1 MERRTNPDPLP
12 VLARRFVPT
21 AETFPA
27 FVRVRQRLDS
37 DEIPDIADAVRDAFA
52 QGDAAARIRPGT
64 RIAITAGSR
73 GVDRIPQVLRAAA
86 DCVRACGAEPFIT
99 AAMGSHGGATDE
111 GQRDVLRGYG
121 ITEEST
127 GAPVISSMEMVEF
140 EGPGGTVYCDRAAA
154 QSGGIIVVGRVK
166 PHTSLVGPVG
176 SGLLKMTA
184 IGLGKRGGADAL
196 HRLGLQNNLV
206 PWAQRVLARA
216 PILFGIA
223 LVENGVDRLA
233 VIEGALPAQFEEIDA
248 RLLALARELMPQIPF
263 DPIDFLIVDRVGK
276 NISGTGMDPNVIG
289 LHRRIGGS
297 PQRNIKR
304 IAALDLTDDSH
315 GNAMGIAMADVI
327 TRRLLEKIDFDA
339 LHANAMTS
347 NFIEGAK
354 LPVAA
359 ATDRDTVAI
368 GCKGFSPDAIR
379 AVHIADTAH
388 LEEFEIS
395 SALLADARANPNIEI
410 LGEPAPLRFTDGRL
424 APV

>member
-1 MERRTNPDPLP
+1 M
-12 VLARRFVPT
+12 AQRFVPA
-21 AETFPA
+21 AETFPS

-37 DEIPDIADAVRDAFA
+37 DEIADIADAVADAFE
-52 QGDAAARIRPGT
+52 QGEAARRIRAGA

-73 GVDRIPQVLRAAA
+73 GVDRIPEVLRAVA
-86 DCVRACGAEPFIT
+86 DRVRALGGEPFIS
-99 AAMGSHGGATDE
+99 AAMGSHGGATDD

-121 ITEEST
+121 ITEASV
-127 GAPVISSMEMVEF
+127 GAPIVSSMETREYD
-140 EGPGGTVYCDRAAA
+140 GPGGSVYCDRAAA
-154 QSGGIIVVGRVK
+154 ESDGIIVVGRVK
-166 PHTSLVGPVG
+166 PHTSLVGPIG

-206 PWAQRVLARA
+206 PWAKRVLARA

-223 LVENGVDRLA
+223 LVENGVDRLT
-233 VIEGALPAQFEEIDA
+233 VIEGTLPEQFEDTDA
-248 RLLALARELMPQIPF
+248 RLLALARELLPQIPF

-289 LHRRIGGS
+289 LHRRIGGA

-327 TRRLLEKIDFDA
+327 TQRLLEKIDFDA

-359 ATDRDTVAI
+359 ATDRDVVSI
-368 GCKGFSPDAIR
+368 GCKGLAPDAIR

-395 SALLADARANPNIEI
+395 SALLGDARANSNIEV
-410 LGEPAPLRFTDGRL
+410 LGELAPLRFTGGRL